1 MNKTDL
7 INRKNLPVASTG
19 TLKYGRGDVV
29 FETNGEIAVF
39 EIGYIGAVR
48 GVKKLGKGWII
59 KASKN
64 KIVVFSTAQVELS
77 ELLFTYVGELKIT
90 SCKCTCWNKTKFHAN
105 IQNLNRND
113 WNINYGEWGS
123 DARKYEEIETEKII
137 RRKVRKT
144 LF

>member
-1 MNKTDL
+1 MIRTDK

-29 FETNGEIAVF
+29 FETNGEIALF
-39 EIGYIGAVR
+39 EINYIGAVR
-48 GVKKLGKGWII
+48 GVKKLGIGWII
-59 KASKN
+59 KASRN
-64 KIVVFSTAQVELS
+64 KIIIFSTAQVELS

-90 SCKCTCWNKTKFHAN
+90 SCRCACWDKTKFHAN

-113 WNINYGEWGS
+113 WNINYGVWRF
-123 DARKYEEIETEKII
+123 DARKYEEIETQKII